1 MPSKYRPQLFGWIGD
16 LGKGCN
22 YLSAADERLIYA
34 NDNYCAFI
42 RKTLGNQLFYFF
54 LSGILS
60 VSCVILAILCFFLC
74 DILIK
79 KVEIDL
85 GVLAFT
91 ILIFIALFIALYA
104 ILIPEFYQNLF
115 AKRGEPIIF
124 NRKTQKVYINESY
137 FFNFKFWRN
146 PLMFL
151 LPAKRRIKEYN
162 WADLHGIVVHNY
174 SRNALTTTIM
184 MVCKPGTHQ
193 TIDHIMLDP
202 ARSGIG
208 SNLVW
213 GWVNN
218 FMVYFHLANLNDGRY
233 LTTQED
239 KFNRNYIKGQ
249 GWPQWMQDAFNA
261 RSLDELAQIKQKY
274 GIKE

>member
-34 NDNYCAFI
+34 NDNYCVFI
-42 RKTLGNQLFYFF
+42 RKTLGNQLLYLL
-54 LSGILS
+54 LSLLLLLML
-60 VSCVILAILCFFLC
+60 VAAIIFVTL
-74 DILIK
+74 LI
-79 KVEIDL
+79 ISLMTPPDN
-85 GVLAFT
+85 GMLAFS
-91 ILIFIALFIALYA
+91 IFVSFIAVIALYL
-104 ILIPEFYQNLF
+104 IIPEFYQNLF

-124 NRKTQKVYINESY
+124 NRKTEKVYINESY

-151 LPAKRRIKEYN
+151 LPAKRRIKEYD
-162 WADLHGIVVHNY
+162 WTDLHGIVVHNY

-208 SNLVW
+208 STFVW
-213 GWVNN
+213 AWINSFISYSSSV
-218 FMVYFHLANLNDGRY
+218 NLNNGRY

-249 GWPQWMQDAFNA
+249 GWPQWMQEAFNA
-261 RSLDELAQIKQKY
+261 RSLDELAQIKHKH

>member
-1 MPSKYRPQLFGWIGD
+1 MPSKYRPQLFGWIDD
-16 LGKGCN
+16 LDKGPR
-22 YLSAADERLIYA
+22 YVTSTDERLLYA

-54 LSGILS
+54 LSALLTP
-60 VSCVILAILCFFLC
+60 SCIFLIIMSYDFSIELIRDSEYEFSIMIIIAILTLFVAIYAS
-74 DILIK
+74 IL
-79 KVEIDL
+79 
-85 GVLAFT
+85 
-91 ILIFIALFIALYA
+91 
-104 ILIPEFYQNLF
+104 PEFYQNLF

-124 NRKTQKVYINESY
+124 NRKTEKVYINESY

-151 LPAKRRIKEYN
+151 LPAKRRIKEYD

-184 MVCKPGTHQ
+184 MVCKPCTHQ

-208 SNLVW
+208 STFVW
-213 GWVNN
+213 AWINSFISYSSSV
-218 FMVYFHLANLNDGRY
+218 NLNNGRY

-261 RSLDELAQIKQKY
+261 RSLDELAQIKQQH

>member
-1 MPSKYRPQLFGWIGD
+1 MPSKYRPQLFGWIDD
-16 LGKGCN
+16 LDKGPR
-22 YLSAADERLIYA
+22 YVTSTDERLLYA

-42 RKTLGNQLFYFF
+42 RKTLGNQLFYLFIS
-54 LSGILS
+54 LLCTLMLIALIGIFVFIIML
-60 VSCVILAILCFFLC
+60 LLN
-74 DILIK
+74 
-79 KVEIDL
+79 EPNHTM
-85 GVLAFT
+85 LAFS
-91 ILIFIALFIALYA
+91 IFVSFIAVIALYL
-104 ILIPEFYQNLF
+104 IIPEFYQNLF

-151 LPAKRRIKEYN
+151 LPAKRRIKEYD
-162 WADLHGIVVHNY
+162 WTDLHGIVVHNY

-208 SNLVW
+208 STFVW
-213 GWVNN
+213 AWINSFISYSSSV
-218 FMVYFHLANLNDGRY
+218 NLNNGRY

-239 KFNRNYIKGQ
+239 KFTRNYIKGQ

-261 RSLDELAQIKQKY
+261 RSLDELTQIKQKY

>member
-1 MPSKYRPQLFGWIGD
+1 MPSKYRPQLFGWIDD
-16 LGKGCN
+16 LDKGPR
-22 YLSAADERLIYA
+22 YVTSTDERLLYA

-54 LSGILS
+54 LS
-60 VSCVILAILCFFLC
+60 AILTITFIFLC
-74 DILIK
+74 SLSMDFFSILVDESDYK
-79 KVEIDL
+79 T
-85 GVLAFT
+85 FT
-91 ILIFIALFIALYA
+91 IVMVGMTAFIVGMYA
-104 ILIPEFYQNLF
+104 VIIPELYQNFF

-124 NRKTQKVYINESY
+124 NRKTEKVYINESY

-151 LPAKRRIKEYN
+151 LPAKRRIKEYD
-162 WADLHGIVVHNY
+162 WTDLHGIVVHNY

-208 SNLVW
+208 STFVW
-213 GWVNN
+213 AWINSFISYSSSV
-218 FMVYFHLANLNDGRY
+218 NLNNGRY

-239 KFNRNYIKGQ
+239 KFTRNYIKGQ
-249 GWPQWMQDAFNA
+249 GWPQWMLEAFNA
-261 RSLDELAQIKQKY
+261 RSLDELTQIKQKY

>member
-1 MPSKYRPQLFGWIGD
+1 MPSKYRPQLFGWIDD
-16 LGKGCN
+16 LDKGPR
-22 YLSAADERLIYA
+22 YVTSTDERLLYA

-42 RKTLGNQLFYFF
+42 RKTLGNQLLYLL
-54 LSGILS
+54 LSLLS
-60 VSCVILAILCFFLC
+60 LLMLVAAIIFVTLLIISLMTPPPDNGMLALSIFMLFMS
-74 DILIK
+74 LI
-79 KVEIDL
+79 
-85 GVLAFT
+85 T
-91 ILIFIALFIALYA
+91 IYLI
-104 ILIPEFYQNLF
+104 IPEFYQNLF

-124 NRKTQKVYINESY
+124 NRKTEKVYINESY

-151 LPAKRRIKEYN
+151 LPVKRRIKEYD

-208 SNLVW
+208 STFVW
-213 GWVNN
+213 AWINSFISYSSSV
-218 FMVYFHLANLNDGRY
+218 NLNNGRY

-249 GWPQWMQDAFNA
+249 GWPQWMQEAFNA
-261 RSLDELAQIKQKY
+261 RSLDELAQIKQKH

>member
-1 MPSKYRPQLFGWIGD
+1 MPSKYRPQLFGWIDD

-34 NDNYCAFI
+34 NENYCAFI
-42 RKTLGNQLFYFF
+42 RKTLGNQLLYLL
-54 LSGILS
+54 LSLLS
-60 VSCVILAILCFFLC
+60 LLMLVAAIIFVTLLIISLMTPPPDNGMLALSIFMLFMS
-74 DILIK
+74 LI
-79 KVEIDL
+79 
-85 GVLAFT
+85 T
-91 ILIFIALFIALYA
+91 IYLI
-104 ILIPEFYQNLF
+104 IPEFYQNLF

-124 NRKTQKVYINESY
+124 NRKTEKVYINESY

-218 FMVYFHLANLNDGRY
+218 FMVYFHLAKLNDGRY

-239 KFNRNYIKGQ
+239 KFTRNYIKGQ
-249 GWPQWMQDAFNA
+249 GWPQWMLEAFNA
-261 RSLDELAQIKQKY
+261 RSLDELTQIKQKY